1 MIYMINPKMAIIGTM
16 IIPLSLLVTK
26 VVVGKSQKLF
36 KNQQD
41 ALGELNSTVTEMYTG
56 YNEILLYNQQV
67 ESVEKFKKINENLK
81 ENALSKLKR
90 KNLDYIVAN
99 DISAKDTGFGV
110 EENKVIII
118 SKDNK
123 EINLEKMSKE
133 KVARNLFD
141 IILKKR

>member
-1 MIYMINPKMAIIGTM
+1 MLI
-16 IIPLSLLVTK
+16 
-26 VVVGKSQKLF
+26 LF
-36 KNQQD
+36 GF
-41 ALGELNSTVTEMYTG
+41 AA
-56 YNEILLYNQQV
+56 
-67 ESVEKFKKINENLK
+67 ESENLK

>member
-1 MIYMINPKMAIIGTM
+1 MELGKIKENQV
-16 IIPLSLLVTK
+16 LV
-26 VVVGKSQKLF
+26 GF
-36 KNQQD
+36 
-41 ALGELNSTVTEMYTG
+41 AA
-56 YNEILLYNQQV
+56 
-67 ESVEKFKKINENLK
+67 ESENLK

>member
-1 MIYMINPKMAIIGTM
+1 M
-16 IIPLSLLVTK
+16 
-26 VVVGKSQKLF
+26 
-36 KNQQD
+36 
-41 ALGELNSTVTEMYTG
+41 
-56 YNEILLYNQQV
+56 
-67 ESVEKFKKINENLK
+67 
-81 ENALSKLKR
+81 KR